1 MLTDFQNSF
10 ADRLSVKFAT
20 KSCLIIPPHL
30 KYVAALPC
38 EISTFKNHNA
48 QEVIDQIAI
57 QKTILKYL
65 SGNIL
70 II

>member
-48 QEVIDQIAI
+48 QEVIDQTAV
-57 QKTILKYL
+57 
-65 SGNIL
+65 
-70 II
+70 